1 MDLISVT
8 LKIWWLHAK
17 PCSSW
22 SGKFMF
28 QLNIS
33 IRILTLYLIK
43 AVLQS
48 KWERQHYIADK
59 ALGGR
64 ELIQQA
70 SLDCSIR
77 GFSILHRWQ
86 HSYRAL
92 TFITVKSLKMEKLL
106 STSSEL
112 YQHNHRV
119 FRSRSVEWFQFG
131 YMLIPKENWKM
142 KDTSSSC
149 RTSSLLLISDEPLLS
164 ITV

>member
-1 MDLISVT
+1 MVQETASATGV
-8 LKIWWLHAK
+8 
-17 PCSSW
+17 
-22 SGKFMF
+22 
-28 QLNIS
+28 
-33 IRILTLYLIK
+33 
-43 AVLQS
+43 
-48 KWERQHYIADK
+48 IAEHP

-70 SLDCSIR
+70 SLDGSIR

-119 FRSRSVEWFQFG
+119 LRSRSAEWFQFG
-131 YMLIPKENWKM
+131 YMVIPKENWKM

-164 ITV
+164 ITVQDLTTRTLTALLLLNVVNSFNRQYIPMFVKF